1 MAQMFMLDH
10 SSNLLTIKNPKVQ
23 LLYTPDWENTYEYLW
38 LDLKRVS
45 STIPMDITTNVT
57 DLYYQNM
64 SSQDY
69 TIYYERGGGQI
80 PTLGASCPPISTKS
94 IQPQQAQ
101 EVRKLVENAKFFDL
115 PSNLLPKGGAAD
127 YIGYTIT
134 VVEEGGMKRKH
145 TVETS
150 QFTTPTELRA
160 LIKYLNTLCRELNDS
175 E

>member
-10 SSNLLTIKNPKVQ
+10 SSNLLTINNPEVK
-23 LLYTPDWENTYEYLW
+23 LLYTPEGKKTYEYLR

-45 STIPMDITTNVT
+45 NTIPMDITTNVT

-69 TIYYERGGGQI
+69 TLYYERGGGQI
-80 PTLGASCPPISTKS
+80 TTLGDSCGPISTKS
-94 IQPQQAQ
+94 IKPQQAE

-115 PSNLLPKGGAAD
+115 PSKLLPEGDAD

-134 VVEEGGMKRKH
+134 VVEEGGMNRNH

-150 QFTTPTELRA
+150 LSTTTPTELKA
-160 LIKYLNTLCRELNDS
+160 LIKYLKTLCREI
-175 E
+175 